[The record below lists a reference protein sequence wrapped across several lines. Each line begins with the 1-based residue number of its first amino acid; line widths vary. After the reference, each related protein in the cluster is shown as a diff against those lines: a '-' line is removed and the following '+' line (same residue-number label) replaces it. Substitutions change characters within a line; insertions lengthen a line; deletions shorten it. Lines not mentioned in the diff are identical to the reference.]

1 MYKHENR
8 EAIMR
13 RLYYCQKGF
22 TLVEVIVAGIV
33 MVVLCVGLLTVFSYV
48 TNINRGNNIRAQAL
62 AALQQEIEFYRTLRF
77 VPGLRTAADLPNH
90 RHANLYDSTGQPS
103 GSWTRPQVTSASGM
117 VFDVTVTVTNL
128 GYAPDQ
134 IPSPSE
140 EACTFKEIVIKAVP
154 AVTQEGWLSDD
165 SLKTTI
171 TMQRVRTN

>member
-77 VPGLRTAADLPNH
+77 VPGLRTAVDLPNH
-90 RHANLYDSTGQPS
+90 RHAHLYAGT
-103 GSWTRPQVTSASGM
+103 WTRPQITSASGM
-117 VFDVTVTVTNL
+117 VFNVTVTVTNL
-128 GYAPDQ
+128 GYAPG
-134 IPSPSE
+134 
-140 EACTFKEIVIKAVP
+140 FEIGRA
-154 AVTQEGWLSDD
+154 
-165 SLKTTI
+165 
-171 TMQRVRTN
+171 

>member
-1 MYKHENR
+1 
-8 EAIMR
+8 MR
-13 RLYYCQKGF
+13 GLYSGQKGF

-90 RHANLYDSTGQPS
+90 RHPNLYDSTGQPS

-134 IPSPSE
+134 MPSPSE

-154 AVTQEGWLSDD
+154 AVTQQGWLSDD
-165 SLKTTI
+165 NLKTTI

>member
-77 VPGLRTAADLPNH
+77 VPGLRTAVDLPNH

-103 GSWTRPQVTSASGM
+103 GSWMRPQVTSASGM

-128 GYAPDQ
+128 GYAPGLAA
-134 IPSPSE
+134 SE